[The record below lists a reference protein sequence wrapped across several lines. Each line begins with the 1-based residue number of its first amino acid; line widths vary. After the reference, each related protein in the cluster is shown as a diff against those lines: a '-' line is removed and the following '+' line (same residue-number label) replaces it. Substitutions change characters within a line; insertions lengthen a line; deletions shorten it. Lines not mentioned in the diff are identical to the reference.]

1 MAIGNKIPS
10 VGNKIPSPQ
19 NIKTSPVSFSPEE
32 LNELK
37 QLRTD
42 LSTMTAQF
50 GQLAI
55 NKIKLEEQET
65 ILKKQ
70 LAELEQKENTLAK
83 SLTNKYGKGSIDLET
98 GTFTP
103 IK

>member
-10 VGNKIPSPQ
+10 PTD
-19 NIKTSPVSFSPEE
+19 IKTSPVSFSPEE

-37 QLRTD
+37 QLRSE
-42 LSTMTAQF
+42 LSNMTAQF
-50 GQLAI
+50 GQLTI

-70 LAELEQKENTLAK
+70 LVVCIFV
-83 SLTNKYGKGSIDLET
+83 SY
-98 GTFTP
+98 
-103 IK
+103 

>member
-1 MAIGNKIPS
+1 MAIGNT
-10 VGNKIPSPQ
+10 IPSPKD
-19 NIKTSPVSFSPEE
+19 IKTSPTSFSPEE

-50 GQLAI
+50 GQLTI

-83 SLTNKYGKGSIDLET
+83 NLTTKYGKGSIDLET

-103 IK
+103 TE

>member
-10 VGNKIPSPQ
+10 PKD
-19 NIKTSPVSFSPEE
+19 IKTSPVSFSPEE

-37 QLRTD
+37 QLRSE
-42 LSTMTAQF
+42 LSNMTAQF
-50 GQLAI
+50 GQLTI

-83 SLTNKYGKGSIDLET
+83 SLTNKYGMGSIDLET

>member
-10 VGNKIPSPQ
+10 PKD
-19 NIKTSPVSFSPEE
+19 IKTSPVSFSPEE

-50 GQLAI
+50 GQLTI

-83 SLTNKYGKGSIDLET
+83 NLTNKYGKGSIDLET

-103 IK
+103 IE

>member
-1 MAIGNKIPS
+1 MAIGK
-10 VGNKIPSPQ
+10 KIPSPTD
-19 NIKTSPVSFSPEE
+19 IKTSPVSFSPEE

-70 LAELEQKENTLAK
+70 LAELEQKENNLAK

-103 IK
+103 SE

>member
-10 VGNKIPSPQ
+10 PKD
-19 NIKTSPVSFSPEE
+19 IKTSPVSFSPEE

-37 QLRTD
+37 QLRSE
-42 LSTMTAQF
+42 LSNMTAQF
-50 GQLAI
+50 GQLTI

-83 SLTNKYGKGSIDLET
+83 NLTNKYGKGSIDLET

-103 IK
+103 IE

>member
-1 MAIGNKIPS
+1 MAIEKKIPT
-10 VGNKIPSPQ
+10 PQ
-19 NIKTSPVSFSPEE
+19 DIKTSPTSFSPEE

-42 LSTMTAQF
+42 LSNITAQF
-50 GQLAI
+50 GQI
-55 NKIKLEEQET
+55 TVNKIKLEEQET

-70 LAELEQKENTLAK
+70 LAELEQKENTIAK
-83 SLTNKYGKGSIDLET
+83 KLTNKYGKGSIDLGT

-103 IK
+103 TE

>member
-10 VGNKIPSPQ
+10 PTD
-19 NIKTSPVSFSPEE
+19 IKTSPTSFSPEE

-42 LSTMTAQF
+42 LSNITAQF
-50 GQLAI
+50 GQI
-55 NKIKLEEQET
+55 TVNKIKLEEQET

-70 LAELEQKENTLAK
+70 LAELEQKENIIAK
-83 SLTNKYGKGSIDLET
+83 KLTNKYGKGSIDLET

-103 IK
+103 TE

>member
-10 VGNKIPSPQ
+10 PTD
-19 NIKTSPVSFSPEE
+19 IKTSPTSFSPEE

-42 LSTMTAQF
+42 LSNITAQF
-50 GQLAI
+50 GQI
-55 NKIKLEEQET
+55 TVNKIKLEEQET

-70 LAELEQKENTLAK
+70 LVELEQKETVLAK
-83 SLTNKYGKGSIDLET
+83 ELTAKYGKGSIDLET

-103 IK
+103 TE

>member
-50 GQLAI
+50 GQLTI

-70 LAELEQKENTLAK
+70 LAELEQKENNLAK

-103 IK
+103 SE

>member
-10 VGNKIPSPQ
+10 PKD
-19 NIKTSPVSFSPEE
+19 IKTSPVSFSPEE

-50 GQLAI
+50 GQLTI

-83 SLTNKYGKGSIDLET
+83 NLTNKYGKGSIDLET

>member
-1 MAIGNKIPS
+1 MAIGNT
-10 VGNKIPSPQ
+10 IPSPKD
-19 NIKTSPVSFSPEE
+19 IKTSPISFSPEE

-42 LSTMTAQF
+42 LSNMTAQF
-50 GQLAI
+50 GQLTI
-55 NKIKLEEQET
+55 NKIKIEEQET

-70 LAELEQKENTLAK
+70 LVELEQKENTIAK
-83 SLTNKYGKGSIDLET
+83 KLTSKYGKGSIDLES

-103 IK
+103 IE

>member
-10 VGNKIPSPQ
+10 PTD
-19 NIKTSPVSFSPEE
+19 IKTSPVSFSPEE

-37 QLRTD
+37 QLRSE
-42 LSTMTAQF
+42 LSNMTAQF
-50 GQLAI
+50 GQLTI

-70 LAELEQKENTLAK
+70 LVHFCV
-83 SLTNKYGKGSIDLET
+83 I
-98 GTFTP
+98 F
-103 IK
+103 I

>member
-1 MAIGNKIPS
+1 MAVEKKVPTPS
-10 VGNKIPSPQ
+10 E
-19 NIKTSPVSFSPEE
+19 IKSSPVSFSPEE

-37 QLRTD
+37 QLRSE
-42 LSTMTAQF
+42 LSNMTAQF
-50 GQLAI
+50 GQLTI

>member
-70 LAELEQKENTLAK
+70 LAELEQKENNLAK

-103 IK
+103 SE